1 VADAATGAITAAG
14 ARSDSGFCCFI
25 PIYLNHP
32 PVFMKSTLL
41 LTLLLLLTAGALPL
55 RAQTAAPTTTSP
67 TRKIEVT
74 GFSEMEITPD
84 ELYFSVSLREYFKD
98 EKNQKD
104 KVLISTLEKQL
115 TKAVADAG
123 LPKESLTVSGLGG
136 QQNYWD
142 KKKRPATF
150 LESKQYQLKVNRAD
164 KLDGILAEIDSR
176 GVQYANINR
185 VDHSRKEELK
195 KEVKINALKAAKD
208 KATYLLQAIDQ
219 RVGPVLE
226 IRELEDNV
234 YYPQPVFARANME
247 MMAMKSADAVA
258 PESELEF
265 QKIKLSYRM
274 QAVFEIR

>member
-1 VADAATGAITAAG
+1 
-14 ARSDSGFCCFI
+14 
-25 PIYLNHP
+25 
-32 PVFMKSTLL
+32 MKPTLL
-41 LTLLLLLTAGALPL
+41 LTLLLLLTAGGLPL
-55 RAQTAAPTTTSP
+55 RAQTPASTTTSP

-74 GFSEMEITPD
+74 GFAEMEITPD

-115 TKAVADAG
+115 IKAVADAG

-142 KKKRPATF
+142 KNKRPATF
-150 LESKQYQLKVNRAD
+150 LESKQYQLKVNRVD

-219 RVGPVLE
+219 KVGPVLE

-247 MMAMKSADAVA
+247 MMAMKSADAAA